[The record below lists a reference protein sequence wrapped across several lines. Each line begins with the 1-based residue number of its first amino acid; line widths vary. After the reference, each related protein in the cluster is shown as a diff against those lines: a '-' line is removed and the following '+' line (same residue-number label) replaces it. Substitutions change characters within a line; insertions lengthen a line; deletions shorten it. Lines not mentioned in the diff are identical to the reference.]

1 MVIGLF
7 VGWAFI
13 ARLALVAFSMEGRS
27 YWILKTAPVSA
38 GKQLVAKFLMAYLP
52 TLVLSWIY
60 LLGIALLQKDP
71 LTTILYGLPSI
82 ALILA
87 GLCGINLA
95 FGVRGVNLTWTDPRK
110 MENGVAGVLGTIISI
125 IYQLVTL
132 VLFFGPPLGFPL
144 LGLSEG
150 SGMLVG
156 LLAGGTVA
164 LLCTFLPL
172 KLVKARVSTIG
183 EE

>member
-1 MVIGLF
+1 
-7 VGWAFI
+7 
-13 ARLALVAFSMEGRS
+13 
-27 YWILKTAPVSA
+27 
-38 GKQLVAKFLMAYLP
+38 
-52 TLVLSWIY
+52 
-60 LLGIALLQKDP
+60 
-71 LTTILYGLPSI
+71 
-82 ALILA
+82 LILA

-125 IYQLVTL
+125 LYQLVTL

-144 LGLSEG
+144 IGFSEEI
-150 SGMLVG
+150 GMMVG
-156 LLAGGTVA
+156 LLAGGTVT

-172 KLVKARVSTIG
+172 KMIYGRVSRIG